1 MCGGEWHCV
10 CVCGGSGIVYVCW
23 GLVSGGGG
31 VKLTLE
37 AEQVPC
43 SLPGQSREHAGR
55 SGKSSQFLD
64 HSLENR

>member
-1 MCGGEWHCV
+1 MELAVCMCVCGGEWHCV
-10 CVCGGSGIVYVCW
+10 CVLGVGEW
-23 GLVSGGGG
+23 GGG

-43 SLPGQSREHAGR
+43 SRPGQSREHAGR